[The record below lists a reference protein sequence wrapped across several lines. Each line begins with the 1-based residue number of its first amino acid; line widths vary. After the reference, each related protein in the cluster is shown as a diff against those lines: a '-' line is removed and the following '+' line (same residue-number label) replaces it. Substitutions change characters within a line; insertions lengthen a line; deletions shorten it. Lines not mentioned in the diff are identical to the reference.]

1 MLSKSPTAVLPDVL
15 TALREIAGSP
25 PAEEDLA
32 NTLLNFIVKNIDHF
46 LPDER
51 LRRHW
56 FSESKLPD
64 HLEQSPGPHVIGR
77 PTGAPIMS
85 NKATSEITRRGVVG
99 SAGIGLAAATAPSI
113 AKGNSQMAVQ
123 ELHNPSD
130 KYPKPPYKKQS
141 QPWPG
146 LASKMDPRPDH
157 GEESYRGSGRL
168 AGRKALITGGDSGMG
183 RAAAIA
189 YAREGADVAIN
200 YFPTEEPDAQ
210 EVMALI
216 KAEGRVGVAIPGD
229 LRDEAFCRRLVEDAI
244 KGLGGLDIVV
254 NNAGRQQTRASI
266 LDVTNEDF
274 DATMKTNI
282 YAPFWIIKAALPHL
296 KPGSVII
303 GTASEQA
310 YDPSPDLYDYAQT
323 KAATMNYVKSLAK
336 QLATKGIRVNAV
348 APGPIWTPLQVS
360 GGATMEKL
368 EKFGGQTP
376 MGRAGQPAELGSIYV
391 QLAAADAS
399 YATGQVY
406 GSAGGSGQP

>member
-1 MLSKSPTAVLPDVL
+1 M
-15 TALREIAGSP
+15 
-25 PAEEDLA
+25 AEQDL
-32 NTLLNFIVKNIDHF
+32 ID
-46 LPDER
+46 P
-51 LRRHW
+51 
-56 FSESKLPD
+56 
-64 HLEQSPGPHVIGR
+64 V
-77 PTGAPIMS
+77 
-85 NKATSEITRRGVVG
+85 TR
-99 SAGIGLAAATAPSI
+99 
-113 AKGNSQMAVQ
+113 
-123 ELHNPSD
+123 
-130 KYPKPPYKKQS
+130 YPKPPFQKQS

-146 LASKMDPRPDH
+146 LAGKMEPRPDH
-157 GEESYRGSGRL
+157 GETSYKGSGRL

-200 YFPTEEPDAQ
+200 YLPAEEPDAQ
-210 EVMALI
+210 EVIALI
-216 KAEGRVGVAIPGD
+216 KKEGRTGLAIPGD
-229 LRDEAFCRRLVEDAI
+229 LKEEAFCRNLVEQAI
-244 KGLGGLDIVV
+244 RGLGGLDIIVC
-254 NNAGRQQTRASI
+254 NAARQQTRASI
-266 LDVTNEDF
+266 LDVSSEDF

-296 KPGSVII
+296 KPGSCII
-303 GTASEQA
+303 GTTSEQA

-336 QLATKGIRVNAV
+336 QLASKGIRVNGV

-368 EKFGGQTP
+368 EKFGGMTP
-376 MGRAGQPAELGSIYV
+376 LGRPGQPVELASIYV

>member
-1 MLSKSPTAVLPDVL
+1 MSM
-15 TALREIAGSP
+15 
-25 PAEEDLA
+25 AE
-32 NTLLNFIVKNIDHF
+32 
-46 LPDER
+46 
-51 LRRHW
+51 
-56 FSESKLPD
+56 
-64 HLEQSPGPHVIGR
+64 
-77 PTGAPIMS
+77 
-85 NKATSEITRRGVVG
+85 
-99 SAGIGLAAATAPSI
+99 
-113 AKGNSQMAVQ
+113 Q
-123 ELHNPSD
+123 ELINPVSR
-130 KYPKPPYKKQS
+130 YPKPPFKKQS

-146 LASKMDPRPDH
+146 LAGKMEPRPDH
-157 GEESYRGSGRL
+157 GETSYKGSGRL

-200 YFPTEEPDAQ
+200 YLPAEEPDAQ
-210 EVMALI
+210 EVIALI
-216 KAEGRVGVAIPGD
+216 RKEGRTGLAIPGD
-229 LRDEAFCRRLVEDAI
+229 LNDEAFCKQLVAQAVQ
-244 KGLGGLDIVV
+244 GLGGLDIIV
-254 NNAGRQQTRASI
+254 NNAARQQTRASI
-266 LDVTNEDF
+266 LDVSSEDF
-274 DATMKTNI
+274 DATMKTNV

-296 KPGSVII
+296 KPGSCII

-336 QLATKGIRVNAV
+336 QLASKGIRVNGV

-368 EKFGGQTP
+368 EKFGGMTP
-376 MGRAGQPAELGSIYV
+376 LGRPGQPAELASIYV